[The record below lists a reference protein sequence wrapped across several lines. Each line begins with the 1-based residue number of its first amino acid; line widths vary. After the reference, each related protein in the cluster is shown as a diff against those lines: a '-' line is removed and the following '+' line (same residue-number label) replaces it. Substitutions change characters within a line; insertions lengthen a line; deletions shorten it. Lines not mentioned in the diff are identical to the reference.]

1 MTTGEKIAKLRK
13 QAGYSQETFSEKL
26 GISRQAVSKWE
37 NGTAAPTNDNM
48 QQIARL
54 FGVSMSA
61 LLDDEDINFTPIDDE
76 AAEKL
81 SEEIGTVAVNTKAN
95 KISLVFLTAAVIILA
110 IASIVQSATIGRLK
124 EKVESLEIKVHQL
137 EVLKNQMDNLQGYVY
152 SLPSFTPAESSKE
165 FTDFQYKVKSY
176 NRDNDTAVLAFSM
189 VPADYS
195 RNTTAKIVIKGESET
210 YSVDALLENDIFTAT
225 VEVKCENNLAV
236 YLYLTEGDNTRSFLL
251 DYLPNPNTDYIM
263 EIRSYGIE
271 GGEKPFRM
279 ADGVAVVNLQLWCD
293 VAFSNMIYPQKA
305 VIEMYSDG
313 KYVKEFPFESL
324 MDTMSEREGMY
335 TDDEAFVSFG
345 HEVTCYQYILETVK
359 SDNIKKNSS
368 ISWKIIITDN
378 KGREYT
384 AEINEMPV

>member
-1 MTTGEKIAKLRK
+1 MTIGEKISKLRK
-13 QAGYSQETFSEKL
+13 RAGYSQEAFSEKL

-37 NGTAAPTNDNM
+37 NGTAMPTSENM

-54 FGVSMSA
+54 FGVSMSS
-61 LLDDEDINFTPIDDE
+61 LLDDDNINFSADDE

-81 SEEIGTVAVNTKAN
+81 SEEIGTVAVNTNAN
-95 KISLVFLTAAVIILA
+95 KISVIFLAAAVIILG
-110 IASIVQSATIGRLK
+110 IASIAQSATIARLK

-137 EVLKNQMDNLQGYVY
+137 EVLKNQVD
-152 SLPSFTPAESSKE
+152 SLRDYIYTSDLYIPTESSKE
-165 FTDFQYKVKSY
+165 FTDYHYKVQSY
-176 NRDNDTAVLAFSM
+176 NRENDKAVLNFSV

-195 RNTTAKIVIKGESET
+195 RNTQAKIVVKGREEA
-210 YSVDALLENDIFTAT
+210 YSADAKLENDIFNAT

-271 GGEKPFRM
+271 GGEKLFRIM
-279 ADGVAVVNLQLWCD
+279 DGVAVVNVQLWCD
-293 VAFSNMIYPQKA
+293 VAFSNIIYPQKA
-305 VIEMYSDG
+305 IIEMYSDG
-313 KYVKEFPFESL
+313 KYVKEFPYESL
-324 MDTMSEREGMY
+324 MDAMDGREGMY
-335 TDDEAFVSFG
+335 AEDGTFVSFG
-345 HEVTCYQYILETVK
+345 HEMTCYQYILETVK

-378 KGREYT
+378 KGQEYT